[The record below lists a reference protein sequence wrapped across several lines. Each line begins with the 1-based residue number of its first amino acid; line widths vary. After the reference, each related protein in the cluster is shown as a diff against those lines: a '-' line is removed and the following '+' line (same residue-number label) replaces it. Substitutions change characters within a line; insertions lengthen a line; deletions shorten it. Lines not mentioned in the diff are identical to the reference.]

1 MVALEQY
8 RVRHFALRLEAST
21 IALRLVVALTLT
33 VVVAQP
39 ASAQTLTVLHNFTG
53 YLDGAAPYA
62 GLTIDAAGNLYGTA
76 SGGGTNSVGVV
87 FKMSVK
93 NSNWLFT
100 PLYSFKGYDG
110 DGAVPYARVV
120 RDSNGLIYGST
131 VAGGGTNDGT
141 IWQLRPSAT
150 RPASLMLPWTERRLY
165 SFTVGNDGFG
175 PQGDLVFDQSGNLYG
190 TTNAGGTYNIGVVF
204 QLVPTS
210 GGDWTENVIY
220 NFDGKGGAY
229 PFAGV
234 TMDQA
239 GNLYGTSYQGGDN
252 NYGTVYELSPS
263 QSGWTE
269 TNLYSFTGG
278 KDGGNPTAGLI
289 RDALGNLYGAT
300 LYGGNGGGTVFELSP
315 SNGGWTYT
323 LLYAFTGSSY
333 GGPQGNLVMDAAGKL
348 YGATLAEG
356 AYNNG
361 NVFEL
366 VPSSGG
372 WTYTDLYDFT
382 GGLDGGRPLDG
393 LVLDPGGN
401 IYGTA
406 SIGGS
411 YNHGV
416 VFERVP

>member
-1 MVALEQY
+1 MVALK
-8 RVRHFALRLEAST
+8 RHWIRSFGLRLEALT
-21 IALRLVVALTLT
+21 TALRLVVALALT
-33 VVVAQP
+33 FVVAQP

-53 YLDGAAPYA
+53 SLDGAAPYA
-62 GLTIDAAGNLYGTA
+62 GLKIDAAGNLYGTA

-141 IWQLRPSAT
+141 IFQLRPSAT
-150 RPASLMLPWTERRLY
+150 PPASVMSPWTERQLY

-175 PQGDLVFDQSGNLYG
+175 PQGDLVFDRSGNLYG

-239 GNLYGTSYQGGDN
+239 GNLYGTSYQGGAY
-252 NYGTVYELSPS
+252 NYGTVYELSPPD
-263 QSGWTE
+263 WTE
-269 TNLYSFTGG
+269 TTLYSFTGG
-278 KDGGNPTAGLI
+278 NDGGNPTAGLI
-289 RDALGNLYGAT
+289 RDPLGNLYGAT

-333 GGPQGNLVMDAAGKL
+333 GGPQGHLVMDAAGKL
-348 YGATLAEG
+348 YGTTLAEG
-356 AYNNG
+356 ASNNG
-361 NVFEL
+361 NVFKL

-393 LVLDPGGN
+393 LVLDRGSN

-416 VFERVP
+416 VFELVQ